1 MPASS
6 SEDVRDVSKVLKAW
20 RGTHKLEGVPAVA
33 LGASSGGYF
42 ISCLAHATKFQA
54 LVIIISSGV
63 PNAFIQKGDSDGAYP
78 PTLFVH
84 MPKDGI
90 TARRVAQNMQV
101 LQSAGVHTA
110 QIKCKEMKLDEHF
123 FSTRMTSVSPRL
135 SQEIFKA
142 LQEAKMINGEGYL
155 LPVFRNKWR
164 NEVMDRKL
172 IQDDSLI
179 PELKEE
185 LHLAFGWHEMT
196 SQFAEAIMDWFE
208 GVCKQGSDGIAR
220 SGRCKT
226 YD

>member
-6 SEDVRDVSKVLKAW
+6 SEDVRDVSKVLKSW
-20 RGTHKLEGVPAVA
+20 RETHKLEGVPAVA

-63 PNAFIQKGDSDGAYP
+63 PNAFIQNGDIEGAYP
-78 PTLFVH
+78 PSLFVH

-90 TARRVAQNMQV
+90 TARRVAHNMQV

-110 QIKCKEMKLDEHF
+110 EIKCKEMKLDEHF
-123 FSTRMTSVSPRL
+123 FSRRMTSITPRL
-135 SQEIFKA
+135 SQEMFKA
-142 LQEAKMINGEGYL
+142 LQESGEINGEGYL
-155 LPVFRNKWR
+155 LPVFRDEWQD
-164 NEVMDRKL
+164 ELQSRKL
-172 IQDDSLI
+172 IRDESLI

-196 SQFAEAIMDWFE
+196 SEFAEEMMDWFE
-208 GVCKQGSDGIAR
+208 GVCRKGLGKTP
-220 SGRCKT
+220 GRCET